1 MNLVIAPEPATWLRQ
16 LPWVLGEEARG
27 QVLAPWALPSV
38 PTGWMPAR
46 VHAAWQRRT
55 APVPRGFRVL
65 GVPGWQALEA
75 GLRWANRSTAAMF
88 RARFALRRT
97 LGQVCAQLLPSGVE
111 TVVAPALCAREVF
124 AVARTRGARCVL
136 VEDLPSLRALHADLD
151 EAFAHYPAE
160 AFLRNHRATAE
171 DVARQEAERLLADEV
186 WVRSEFARERLLAAG
201 HSADLIRELHPV
213 LEAGRPPR
221 GAPTKPRRH
230 GGRSRHSHRV
240 ALLAGPAAARSGL
253 REALAALDSRP
264 EWSLWVR
271 PSEGTDLAR
280 LEHPRVKR
288 ITAEQQHRLNGVD
301 VVLAP
306 AWCESHP
313 PELPRA
319 VARGIPVIA
328 TDRAAGFLDCNT
340 VPRGNVPA
348 LIAELDALA

>member
-16 LPWVLGEEARG
+16 LPSVLGVEAGG

-38 PTGWMPAR
+38 PTGWLPSR
-46 VHAAWQRRT
+46 VHSAWQRRT
-55 APVPRGFRVL
+55 APVPPGFRVL
-65 GVPGWQALEA
+65 LVPGWQALEA
-75 GLRWANRSTAAMF
+75 GLRWTHRSTASLF
-88 RARFALRRT
+88 RARFGLRRT
-97 LGQVCAQLLPSGVE
+97 LGQVCAQLLPAEVK

-124 AVARTRGARCVL
+124 AVARARGARCVL

-160 AFLRNHRATAE
+160 AFLRNHRASAE

-186 WVRSEFARERLLAAG
+186 WVRSEFARERLLVAG
-201 HSADLIRELHPV
+201 HSAHLIRELHPAG
-213 LEAGRPPR
+213 EAERHLR
-221 GAPTKPRRH
+221 GVPTQPRRSKH
-230 GGRSRHSHRV
+230 ANPV

-253 REALAALDSRP
+253 REALAALDARP
-264 EWSLWVR
+264 EWTLWVR
-271 PSEGTDLAR
+271 PAEGTDLAR

-288 ITAEQQHRLNGVD
+288 IGVAEQRSLTGVD

-319 VARGIPVIA
+319 VAQGIPIIA

>member
-16 LPWVLGEEARG
+16 LPSVLGVEARG
-27 QVLAPWALPSV
+27 QVFAPWALPSV
-38 PTGWMPAR
+38 PTGWMPSR

-55 APVPRGFRVL
+55 APVPRGYRVL
-65 GVPGWQALEA
+65 TVPGWQALEA
-75 GLRWANRSTAAMF
+75 GLRWANRSTSSMF
-88 RARFALRRT
+88 RARFTLRRT
-97 LGQVCAQLLPSGVE
+97 LGQVCAQLLPAGVE

-124 AVARTRGARCVL
+124 AVARARGARCVL
-136 VEDLPSLRALHADLD
+136 VEDLPALRALHADLD

-160 AFLRNHRATAE
+160 AFLRNHRASAE

-186 WVRSEFARERLLAAG
+186 WVRSEFARERLLVAG
-201 HSADLIRELHPV
+201 HPADAIRELHP
-213 LEAGRPPR
+213 LTEPERHLR
-221 GAPTKPRRH
+221 GVPTKPRRH
-230 GGRSRHSHRV
+230 GGRARHSHHV
-240 ALLAGPAAARSGL
+240 AMLAGPAAARSGL
-253 REALAALDSRP
+253 REALAALDARP
-264 EWSLWVR
+264 EWTLWVR

-288 ITAEQQHRLNGVD
+288 ITAEQQRGMHGVD

-328 TDRAAGFLDCNT
+328 TDRAAGFLDCYT

>member
-16 LPWVLGEEARG
+16 LSQVLGPDARG
-27 QVLAPWALPSV
+27 QVFAPWALPSL
-38 PTGWMPAR
+38 PTEWMPSR

-65 GVPGWQALEA
+65 GLPGWQALET
-75 GLRWANRSTAAMF
+75 GLRWANRSTASMF
-88 RARFALRRT
+88 RARFTLRRA
-97 LGQVCAQLLPSGVE
+97 LGPVCAQLLPSGVK

-124 AVARTRGARCVL
+124 AVARARGARCVL
-136 VEDLPSLRALHADLD
+136 VEDLPALRALHADLD

-160 AFLRNHRATAE
+160 AFLRNHRASAE

-186 WVRSEFARERLLAAG
+186 WVRSEFARERLLVAG
-201 HSADLIRELHPV
+201 HPADVIRELHP
-213 LEAGRPPR
+213 AGETERHLR
-221 GAPTKPRRH
+221 SVATKPRRH
-230 GGRSRHSHRV
+230 GGRAKHAHHV

-253 REALAALDSRP
+253 REALAALDARP

-288 ITAEQQHRLNGVD
+288 ITAEQQRSLSGVD

-319 VARGIPVIA
+319 MAQGIPVIA

-348 LIAELDALA
+348 LIAELDALG